1 MARLEA
7 LLDPVFL
14 TEVGWDAE
22 LGLLV
27 DQPFFT
33 VRDEAA
39 VNDLVYVNKCL
50 RDHLTKDYLGVGFV
64 QGGLLAVK
72 VKGERVGSVWFC
84 AYDDVRDVDPSW
96 SQAERV
102 ERLLLPCG
110 ADFDVFLSRLAGNP
124 PELETVANLMVD
136 GGFARSVP
144 VSSSVSGE

>member
-1 MARLEA
+1 MGTA
-7 LLDPVFL
+7 L
-14 TEVGWDAE
+14 DAE

-39 VNDLVYVNKCL
+39 VNDLVYANKCL
-50 RDHLTKDYLGVGFV
+50 RDHLTKDYLCVGFV

-72 VKGERVGSVWFC
+72 VKGEGIGSVWFC
-84 AYDDVRDVDPSW
+84 AYDDARDVDPSMAP
-96 SQAERV
+96 AERV

-110 ADFDVFLSRLAGNP
+110 ADFDAFLSRLAGNP

-144 VSSSVSGE
+144 VAGE